1 MDTAE
6 LLVHDS
12 AHPLTHLILVISL
25 GITIACIISRFVP
38 KRTKRADE
46 IAVPI
51 TYGILLTTL
60 FTAALSGAWATLQIQ
75 ADQTDKTRVDVSTIA
90 KTLQS
95 EYSVTQIDG
104 GDPATG
110 SSLDTDD
117 VSNNTYNAQSIT
129 INGRTYQHCQALLS
143 PSTEHDK
150 KTYTTIKLT
159 CHNQTDPQTPI
170 TLKPTK

>member
-1 MDTAE
+1 MDTTE
-6 LLVHDS
+6 LLIHDS

-25 GITIACIISRFVP
+25 GIAIVCIISRIIQ
-38 KRTKRADE
+38 KRSKHDE

-51 TYGILLTTL
+51 TYGILLTSL
-60 FTAALSGAWATLQIQ
+60 FTAALSGAYATLQTQ
-75 ADQTDKTRVDVSTIA
+75 SDQNAKTRVEVSTIA
-90 KTLQS
+90 KTLQTK
-95 EYSVTQIDG
+95 YAVTHIDG

-117 VSNNTYNAQSIT
+117 VSNNTYKAKSIT
-129 INGRTYQHCQALLS
+129 IDDRTYQHCQVLLS
-143 PSTEHDK
+143 PSTERDK